1 MGEGEEG
8 GEQGLQVSWP
18 LAAGSTTP
26 RALPRRAAQQL
37 VRGAAGGGEVVEQ
50 VGGGVEDAGAGD
62 LAVQAPPHARQ
73 ELLGE
78 GRQGGLAGAPA
89 RLWPCHPESGDGGWL
104 GLLLPILWPTC

>member
-1 MGEGEEG
+1 M
-8 GEQGLQVSWP
+8 SWP
-18 LAAGSTTP
+18 PAAGSTTP

-50 VGGGVEDAGAGD
+50 VGGDVEGAGAGD

-78 GRQGGLAGAPA
+78 GRQGGLAGDPA
-89 RLWPCHPESGDGGWL
+89 RLWPCHPECGDGGWL